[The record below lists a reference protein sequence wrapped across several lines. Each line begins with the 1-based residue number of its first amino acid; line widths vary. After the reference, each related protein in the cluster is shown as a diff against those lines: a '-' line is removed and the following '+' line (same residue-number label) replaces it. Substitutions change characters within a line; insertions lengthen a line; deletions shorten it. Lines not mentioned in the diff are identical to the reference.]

1 MMENIT
7 EEEYNNSQLRA
18 SELKKELF
26 NVRYEMALTKDSNKL
41 NDLETRAK
49 SIKIEIARILLKIK
63 TYELENNI
71 EIKKRGK

>member
-1 MMENIT
+1 MLENIT
-7 EEEYNNSQLRA
+7 EEEYNNSQLRV

-26 NVRYEMALTKDSNKL
+26 KVRYEMALTKDSNKL

-49 SIKIEIARILLKIK
+49 SIKKEIARTLLKIK

>member
-1 MMENIT
+1 MLENIT

-49 SIKIEIARILLKIK
+49 SIKKEIARTLLKIK

>member
-1 MMENIT
+1 MLENIT

-26 NVRYEMALTKDSNKL
+26 NVRYEMALTRDIDKL
-41 NDLETRAK
+41 NDLVARAK
-49 SIKIEIARILLKIK
+49 SIKKEIARTLLKIK

>member
-1 MMENIT
+1 MLENIT
-7 EEEYNNSQLRA
+7 EEEYNNSQLKA

-26 NVRYEMALTKDSNKL
+26 NVRYEMALTKDIDKL

-49 SIKIEIARILLKIK
+49 SIKKEIARTLLKIK